1 MKFSTFILLFLI
13 LKNTPATVYDTLPQG
28 VNTLV
33 FKNVQT
39 SKINSKFNDSK
50 SEEALELNE
59 TFSPSSLSD
68 INDVIKSYF
77 DELKKIS
84 PEAFNAFSLGEF
96 EANGEAEVSAQGLG
110 LGHGITN
117 HLTIYASVP
126 IYHLKSEVSFHQK
139 GPSNLNQIKNTL
151 LNSNPTS
158 AIGTFVKQLTLQ
170 LPETNE
176 ELLQSV
182 LVNYYNY
189 KPLGTWEKTAL
200 GDAELGAIYRLT
212 DFRDMGSAF
221 TVGATLPTGTPDDS
235 DSLQDISTGDGQF
248 DAFVES
254 SNGISFLNNSVQL
267 GVVLRYT
274 YQFESM
280 KKVRLYEDPEIP
292 LSKDSATVKT
302 KLGNKFDS
310 TIALSY
316 LPTNYL
322 NFGLSY
328 LESKIQKT
336 NYNLENQKVKN
347 ALEFGTESSA
357 KWAKASVGFTT
368 IELYKKKK
376 MELPFEVILSTQK
389 LLNAKN
395 SASYERYD
403 LDFKFYF

>member
-254 SNGISFLNNSVQL
+254 SNGISFLDNSVQL

-310 TIALSY
+310 TIALNY